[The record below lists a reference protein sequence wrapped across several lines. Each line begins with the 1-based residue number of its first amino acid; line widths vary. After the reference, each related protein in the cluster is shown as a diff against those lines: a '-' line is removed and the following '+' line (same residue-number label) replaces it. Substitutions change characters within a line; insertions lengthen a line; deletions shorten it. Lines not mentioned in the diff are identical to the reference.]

1 MKHISAILRIA
12 IITLLIALGTTSCN
26 KQRVR
31 ERVMNKVGIEALE
44 NISGSMAEGWRIT
57 LRIKNETA
65 YSPTISNGLG
75 DIFFEGS
82 KVATLRLMEPVR
94 IPQRQTSSVVV
105 PIALSVS
112 NPLKA
117 ISLAMRLGQKN
128 VRGIEISLAA
138 TIEFAGQKRNIVIE
152 RMAADALLGKLG
164 YSLEQKQQ

>member
-1 MKHISAILRIA
+1 
-12 IITLLIALGTTSCN
+12 
-26 KQRVR
+26 
-31 ERVMNKVGIEALE
+31 
-44 NISGSMAEGWRIT
+44 
-57 LRIKNETA
+57 
-65 YSPTISNGLG
+65 
-75 DIFFEGS
+75 
-82 KVATLRLMEPVR
+82 MEPVR

-138 TIEFAGQKRNIVIE
+138 TIELAGQKRNIVIE